1 METNPDQTL
10 QAEINC
16 IAEFIPSI
24 QEFVKNLS
32 VNKTGR
38 EIARLNKLISHL
50 AKHLQ
55 NSKEIS
61 DIAYLRSDE
70 GKKIIEQILEIGTKE
85 EQPEKL
91 LLVSIF
97 MTNFFDTQF
106 SSEKNKVDLLQ
117 TLTQISPQQSQILRD
132 TTEWL
137 VLAYGR
143 DIVKEST
150 DHLSENKEQPYEGYI
165 MESLIAILNR
175 ATIENT
181 TPHIDTLL
189 KKNVFAIANNGEPIQ
204 HFGQT
209 GKGYKPSKLGIQ
221 LLGYLGLPLTKMP
234 EKKDFRK

>member
-10 QAEINC
+10 QSEINS

-24 QEFVKNLS
+24 KEFVKELS

-38 EIARLNKLISHL
+38 EIARLHKLLSHL
-50 AKHLQ
+50 AKHIQ
-55 NSKEIS
+55 NSQEAI
-61 DIAYLRSDE
+61 DITYFQSDE
-70 GKKIIEQILEIGTKE
+70 GRKILEQILEIGTKE

-97 MTNFFDTQF
+97 MTNFFDIQF
-106 SSEKNKVDLLQ
+106 STDKNKEDLLQ

-143 DIVKEST
+143 DIVKQST
-150 DHLSENKEQPYEGYI
+150 DHRSENKEQPYDGYI

-175 ATIENT
+175 AQIENT